1 MRLRVVP
8 TLSTRGLLCANPLIV
23 HSPDMAED
31 ITRDSIEVSA
41 LAGRDRSLAGF
52 LLSGRW
58 PASTREWT
66 QVLAIA
72 VRFAAIPGMLPT
84 TTVFC
89 AVEELP
95 DETHQSTVGLVT
107 NAGPVIGEGAPA
119 PGSLATPQP
128 PALIVLHPPSETS
141 PSMPELHGVASG
153 CVLLPGMPH
162 LGLDHRAG
170 WVEAEADGSVTRL
183 ISAANVQLTTDPD
196 LAVLASLCAA

>member
-1 MRLRVVP
+1 
-8 TLSTRGLLCANPLIV
+8 
-23 HSPDMAED
+23 MAED
-31 ITRDSIEVSA
+31 ISNDSIEVAA

-58 PASTREWT
+58 PVSTREWT

-84 TTVFC
+84 TTVFR

-95 DETHQSTVGLVT
+95 DEPHESAVGLVT
-107 NAGPVIGEGAPA
+107 SAGPVIGEGAPA

-141 PSMPELHGVASG
+141 PSMPELDGVASG

-183 ISAANVQLTTDPD
+183 LSAANVQLTADPD
-196 LAVLASLCAA
+196 LAVLATLCAA